1 MTEISDLQLL
11 TKALSFAAHKHR
23 YQKRKDLDASP
34 YINHPIAL
42 TGVLVNEGGIT
53 DTEILCAALLHDT
66 VEDTDTTEAE
76 LVEAFGEA
84 IAGIVMEVT
93 DDKSLPKPERKRA
106 QVAHAPHLSVK
117 AEAVKVAD
125 KTCNLR
131 DVIASPPHWWPLER
145 RKEYFEWGREVIDGV
160 KGSWPEL
167 EAAFDHQYRKG
178 LLALS
183 NEGK

>member
-66 VEDTDTTEAE
+66 VEGYRYNRSRACGGIWRSYSGHRDGGHGRQVATEA
-76 LVEAFGEA
+76 
-84 IAGIVMEVT
+84 
-93 DDKSLPKPERKRA
+93 
-106 QVAHAPHLSVK
+106 
-117 AEAVKVAD
+117 
-125 KTCNLR
+125 
-131 DVIASPPHWWPLER
+131 
-145 RKEYFEWGREVIDGV
+145 
-160 KGSWPEL
+160 
-167 EAAFDHQYRKG
+167 
-178 LLALS
+178 
-183 NEGK
+183 